1 MFWGNGGSSITNGVT
16 YQVWRL
22 CFYLKNKDILYEWE
36 RVFQAEEMMGQ
47 GIRSELL
54 AREENSLEDTQH
66 INLCVGKM
74 LKAFFY
80 LLMGREG
87 Y

>member
-1 MFWGNGGSSITNGVT
+1 M
-16 YQVWRL
+16 
-22 CFYLKNKDILYEWE
+22 YLKNKDILYEWE
-36 RVFQAEEMMGQ
+36 RVLQAEEMMGQ

-54 AREENSLEDTQH
+54 AREEKSLEDKWL
-66 INLCVGKM
+66 INLCVGKT

-80 LLMGREG
+80 LLMRREG